1 MTADVLVV
9 DDEVLVRRTLAQIIQ
24 EHGYTATAVG
34 SSEEALSH
42 LARRSCRLVLADV
55 RLPGV
60 SGLQL
65 LHEVRARYPQT
76 DVVMITGHGTVEM
89 AVGAMQEGAQDFLL
103 KPFGMARVGEV
114 LTRILGAPGG
124 AEEAGASL
132 AGIVAEGGRMR
143 ELLQT
148 ATRFARSNAPVLV
161 HGESGT
167 GKELLAREIHL
178 RSDRRDKPFVAL
190 NCAAVPES
198 LLESE
203 LFGHERGAFTGAI
216 ARRQGK
222 FEAAHQGTLLLDEV
236 SETSMALQA
245 KLLRALQE
253 GELDRV
259 GRDRPVRVDVRIIA
273 TTNRDLREA
282 IHSGRFRHD
291 LFFRLNVVGLRV
303 PPLRER
309 PADIPCLA
317 RHFVAKHRGVG
328 GSPVREISDAAIRH
342 LQGYAWPGNVR
353 ELESCIQRGFL
364 LCSERVLQPVHLQ
377 FEAGFVETP
386 TDVGTRSEVE
396 RRLILTTLERVG
408 GNRSRAAEALGVSVR
423 TIRNRLRQYREE
435 GGLVAAPSL

>member
-1 MTADVLVV
+1 MAADVLVV
-9 DDEVLVRRTLAQIIQ
+9 DDEVLVRRTLVQIIQ
-24 EHGYTATAVG
+24 ERGYTAAAVG

-42 LARRSCRLVLADV
+42 LARVSCRLVLADV

-65 LHEVRARYPQT
+65 LREVRSQHPQT
-76 DVVMITGHGTVEM
+76 AIVMITGHGTVEM

-103 KPFGMARVGEV
+103 KPFGMARVGEM
-114 LTRILGAPGG
+114 LERILGAPGA
-124 AEEAGASL
+124 AEAPGASM
-132 AGIVAEGGRMR
+132 AGIVAEDGRMR
-143 ELLQT
+143 EILKT
-148 ATRFARSNAPVLV
+148 VARIARSSAPVLV

-178 RSDRRDKPFVAL
+178 RSERRDKPFVAL

-236 SETSMALQA
+236 SETSQAFQA

-253 GELDRV
+253 GELDRI
-259 GRDRPVRVDVRIIA
+259 GRDRPVRVDVRVIA

-282 IHSGRFRHD
+282 IQSGRFRHD
-291 LFFRLNVVGLRV
+291 LFFRLNVVALRI

-309 PADIPCLA
+309 PADLPSLA
-317 RHFVAKHRGVG
+317 QHFVNKHRGVG
-328 GSPVREISDAAIRH
+328 GSPVREISEAAIRH

-364 LCSERVLQPVHLQ
+364 LSSERVLQPCHLQ
-377 FEAGFVETP
+377 FEAAFMDP
-386 TDVGTRSEVE
+386 PKDVGTRSEVE

-408 GNRSRAAEALGVSVR
+408 GNRSRAAEALGLSVR

-435 GGLVAAPSL
+435 AALAVAPSL